1 MAYYTKQ
8 NFVDFGDPLTA
19 AQLIKMEDSIVS
31 KWYGKKISIL
41 GDSILYGVGLNDRVK
56 ENIST
61 LLQNM
66 TGAIVTNYGISGTKV
81 SGTASNSFCK
91 RFPDVSKGADLTIVF
106 GGTNDYWHKS
116 TNIGETT
123 STDINTF
130 CGAINN
136 IIDYHCKNNG
146 TSELLFVFP
155 FSQAY
160 NGTSCETNHGY
171 GTFAQ
176 FRDAMKTICA
186 RRGIPF
192 LDLYSESGM
201 DVANNATH
209 KSLFTTDGVH
219 AKPAGHKR
227 VAERMFSKIEY
238 GM

>member
-1 MAYYTKQ
+1 MAYIKQ
-8 NFVDFGDPLTA
+8 NFTKGSVLTA
-19 AQLIKMEDSIVS
+19 DQMNNIDNALVS
-31 KWYGKKISIL
+31 KWYGKKISVL
-41 GDSILYGVGLNDRVK
+41 GDSILYGVGLDDKVAQ
-56 ENIST
+56 NITT
-61 LLQNM
+61 LLANM
-66 TGAIVTNYGISGTKV
+66 TGANVTNYGISGTKI
-81 SGTASNSFCK
+81 SGSASNSFWN
-91 RFPDVSKGADLTIVF
+91 RFPAVSKDADLTIVF
-106 GGTNDYWHKS
+106 GGTNDYWHKG
-116 TNIGETT
+116 TTIGEIT
-123 STDINTF
+123 STDTNTF

-136 IIDYHCKNNG
+136 IIDYHCNNNG

-160 NGTSCETNHGY
+160 SGASCETDHGY
-171 GTFAQ
+171 GTFGA

-186 RRGIPF
+186 KRGIPF